1 MNIKPKRLKKGSRIG
16 VVAPAGP
23 AKEDVIK
30 RGIEFFK
37 SLGFEVVVGE
47 SAMAEPMGYLAAHDE
62 LRAWDIDRMFEDKT
76 IDGII
81 AVRGGYGSTRILSMI
96 DYDKIEENPKPFI
109 GYSDITAL
117 LTAIYNM
124 TGLVT
129 FHGPNLT
136 SAISDY
142 TLRYFKTQLMDGEPA
157 GVIEIPEGIEVR
169 CIRPG
174 QAEGRLVGGNLSLIC
189 SMLGTPYEIDTFN
202 RILFLEDVNEEP
214 YRVDRMLTQL
224 KNSGKLEKT
233 CGILLGSFKGCGD
246 VQPVFEDILGSL
258 EIPVLS
264 IPVFGHDTY
273 KLTIPE
279 GVMAE
284 IDAEQSIFNIKE
296 SPVI

>member
-1 MNIKPKRLKKGSRIG
+1 MNIKPRRLREGSRIG

-23 AKEDVIK
+23 VKETDIK
-30 RGIEFFK
+30 NGISFLE
-37 SLGFEVVVGE
+37 SLGFKAVVGE
-47 SAMAEPMGYLAAHDE
+47 SAMSEPIRYLAAHDE

-81 AVRGGYGSTRILSMI
+81 AVRGGYGSTRILRMI
-96 DYDKIEENPKPFI
+96 DYEKIEENPKPFI

-117 LTAIYNM
+117 LTAIYNI

-136 SAISDY
+136 SDINDY
-142 TLRYFKTQLMDGEPA
+142 SLWYFKAQLMDGEPA
-157 GVIEIPEGIEVR
+157 GVVEIPEGIEAR

-174 QAEGRLVGGNLSLIC
+174 QAEGRLIGGNLSLIC
-189 SMLGTPYEIDTFN
+189 STLGTPYEIDTFN

-214 YRVDRMLTQL
+214 YRIDRMLTQF
-224 KNSGKLEKT
+224 KNSGKLEKA

-258 EIPVLS
+258 EIPVLY
-264 IPVFGHDTY
+264 IPVFGHDIY

-296 SPVI
+296 APVI

>member
-1 MNIKPKRLKKGSRIG
+1 MNIKPRRLRKGSRIG

-23 AKEDVIK
+23 AKEADIK
-30 RGIEFFK
+30 NGISFLE
-37 SLGFEVVVGE
+37 SLGFKAVVGE
-47 SAMAEPMGYLAAHDE
+47 SAMSEPIRYLAAHDE

-81 AVRGGYGSTRILSMI
+81 AVRGGYGSTRILRMI
-96 DYDKIEENPKPFI
+96 DYEKIEENPKPFI

-117 LTAIYNM
+117 LTAIYNV

-136 SAISDY
+136 SDINDY
-142 TLRYFKTQLMDGEPA
+142 SLRYFKAQLMDGEPA
-157 GVIEIPEGIEVR
+157 GVVEIPEGIEAR

-174 QAEGRLVGGNLSLIC
+174 QAEGRLIGGNLSLIC
-189 SMLGTPYEIDTFN
+189 STLGTPYEIDTFN

-214 YRVDRMLTQL
+214 YRIDRMLTQL
-224 KNSGKLEKT
+224 KNSGKLEKA

-258 EIPVLS
+258 EIPVLY
-264 IPVFGHDTY
+264 IPVFGHDIY

-296 SPVI
+296 ASVI